1 MHRKRRHGVGPG
13 KKKLT
18 KTRTPKQGTT
28 VTKKTSS
35 TLDRIR
41 EGVRQFIL
49 NDVSIGDFHKAL
61 RTAVRR
67 GELSPNPLTGTAF
80 RKIVTQVMSERI
92 RNTKKSPKDKGQKG
106 RNRLH
111 A

>member
-1 MHRKRRHGVGPG
+1 MHRERRHGVVPG
-13 KKKLT
+13 KRKLIAARSPKK
-18 KTRTPKQGTT
+18 GTT

-35 TLDRIR
+35 TLDRVR

-61 RTAVRR
+61 RTAVRK

-80 RKIVTQVMSERI
+80 RKIVTQVMSER
-92 RNTKKSPKDKGQKG
+92 THPSKKSPRG
-106 RNRLH
+106 
-111 A
+111 